1 MSNKFP
7 FITTKSRSNQMSK
20 IRSKNTE
27 PELILRK
34 AIWKLGYRYRIN
46 YKKLPGKPDLTF
58 TKAKLCV
65 FVDGE
70 FWHGFEWKKK
80 KPKIKS
86 NREYWVPKLEA
97 NIARDKRNNKELKK
111 MGYTVLRFWEQQV
124 RTALPDCISK
134 IEKHLLA

>member
-1 MSNKFP
+1 M
-7 FITTKSRSNQMSK
+7 RK

-34 AIWKLGYRYRIN
+34 ALFALGHRYRISLRQ
-46 YKKLPGKPDLTF
+46 LPGKPDITF
-58 TKAKLCV
+58 TKAKVCV

-86 NREYWVPKLEA
+86 NREYWIPKIEA
-97 NIARDKRNNKELKK
+97 NIQRDKRNNKALKEL
-111 MGYTVLRFWEQQV
+111 GYTVIRFWEQQL
-124 RTALPDCISK
+124 RTDLYGCIQQV
-134 IEKHLLA
+134 EELLDASLAQ